1 MGNNNSP
8 NSILIEKP
16 KNSPNSISIIIANQN
31 NKSIFKGIRNTKQ
44 KKKHRRTG
52 PTILK
57 FKQNKTLDYCEYVC
71 MQNLLTKEQRNK
83 SKQRVGILTRVVEN
97 NQ

>member
-1 MGNNNSP
+1 MPIKTTNRYFIIKYN
-8 NSILIEKP
+8 
-16 KNSPNSISIIIANQN
+16 ISALKALEIQN
-31 NKSIFKGIRNTKQ
+31 
-44 KKKHRRTG
+44 KKKHIRTG